1 MISTFGRNG
10 EGNFVRVDY
19 PDEYVPV
26 RTPGGVDKLNRWHTR
41 GLGNESQLDPL
52 CQLAMEKLPR
62 MVLPVHIG
70 NTGYIHLNS
79 ETKEFPNSW
88 CVDDMNRV
96 VFIFNNVLYF
106 QRYETSGPIM
116 HNPLS
121 KRCFN
126 EVLRTQQ
133 QAELLSQ
140 LENL

>member
-1 MISTFGRNG
+1 MMSTMVRN
-10 EGNFVRVDY
+10 EDGNFVRVDY

-26 RTPGGVDKLNRWHTR
+26 ETPGGVEKLNRWHTR
-41 GLGNESQLDPL
+41 GLGNTSQVDPL
-52 CQLAMEKLPR
+52 CRLAMEKLPR
-62 MVLPVHIG
+62 MVLPVHVG

-79 ETKEFPNSW
+79 DTKEFPNSW
-88 CVDDMNRV
+88 CVDDLNRV

-106 QRYETSGPIM
+106 QRYESSGPIM

-126 EVLRTQQ
+126 EVLRTEQ
-133 QAELLSQ
+133 QAKILSQ